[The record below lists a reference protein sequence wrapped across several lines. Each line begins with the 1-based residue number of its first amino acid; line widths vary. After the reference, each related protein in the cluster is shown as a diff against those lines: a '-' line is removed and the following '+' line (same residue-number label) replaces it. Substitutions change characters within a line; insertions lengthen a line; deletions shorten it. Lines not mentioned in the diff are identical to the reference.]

1 MKIGKGSW
9 SSISMLAIAQA
20 EYLQQ
25 VAVAHIQD
33 TFKTE
38 TDEVDLR
45 TMTYGDFMKALEVAD
60 KNGTRAEFEARLA
73 TQLLPTIEQIVMSM
87 GQEQNGPS
95 NS

>member
-1 MKIGKGSW
+1 MKKAYGSW
-9 SSISMLAIAQA
+9 SSLGMLAIQQA
-20 EYLQQ
+20 DYLQQ

-60 KNGTRAEFEARLA
+60 KNGTRDEFEARLA

-87 GQEQNGPS
+87 GQEQNGPT
-95 NS
+95 NG